1 MTTSRDLASAYQLA
15 RDRIFKDTGQ
25 TIYKRADILKAVEVA
40 TGTPVSDNVRE
51 YLLAYAR
58 HTQPTTTITTRR
70 AYTPDRSMAIA
81 ARRSAEHPKLVSL
94 NSNVKY
100 WNNEH
105 D

>member
-15 RDRIFKDTGQ
+15 RDRILRDTGQ

-51 YLLAYAR
+51 YLLLYAR
-58 HTQPTTTITTRR
+58 HTPSTTTTTRR

>member
-15 RDRIFKDTGQ
+15 RDRILRDTGQ

-40 TGTPVSDNVRE
+40 TGMPVTDNVRE
-51 YLLAYAR
+51 YLLLYAR
-58 HTQPTTTITTRR
+58 HTQPTAAPTRR